1 MIDAER
7 YYVGVDVGTGSA
19 RAALVDRTG
28 RVLSRA
34 EHPIQTWNPQPD
46 FYQQSSDDIWAACCT
61 VVKKVTSTVEV
72 TQVRGVGFDATC
84 SLVLLDTEGKP
95 LTVSKSGENEQ
106 NIVLWMDHRATEQA
120 ERINTTHHAVLK
132 YVGGAIS
139 PEMAPPKLL
148 WLKENL
154 GEACWEKAGHMFELP
169 DYLTWRATGSASRS
183 LCSLICKWTYSAS
196 DEWSDSFWQ
205 EIGLA
210 DLVSDNYAKIG
221 CAVQSPGERVGKGLT
236 KSAAVELG
244 LAEGTAV
251 GTSLID
257 AHAGGLGMVGADVKG
272 HNLPCENQP
281 ITARLSLIC
290 GTSSCHM
297 ALSKDAIFVPGVWGP
312 YFSAMVPG
320 LWLNEGGQ
328 SATGKVIDHVIETH
342 AAFPELKEK
351 AKSSGKSV
359 SEYLNTYLSGLAS
372 DRHLSSPAT
381 LVGSLHVWPDYHG
394 NRSPLGDPSLT
405 GMICGLRLSAGL
417 QDLALLYLATV
428 QALAYG
434 TRHILEA
441 LQGAGHDISTLFM
454 CGGLSKNP
462 LFVQTHA
469 DVTGLPVVLPKE
481 PESVLVGAAI
491 LGAYASGDFLTIQ
504 SAMGCMARV
513 GSVLQP
519 SLQDRRYHDKKY
531 AVFLKMVENQRE
543 YASIM
548 CST

>member
-210 DLVSDNYAKIG
+210 DLVSDNYAKI
-221 CAVQSPGERVGKGLT
+221 
-236 KSAAVELG
+236 
-244 LAEGTAV
+244 
-251 GTSLID
+251 
-257 AHAGGLGMVGADVKG
+257 GMVGADVKG